1 MARRTQAMI
10 MQAFMD
16 LLAQK
21 SVDKIT
27 VTDVIE
33 KANVNR
39 NTFYYYYDNIP
50 SLLGAFFEQ
59 ERIKFSG
66 SSQRSDSLAE
76 EYQRACALFRENRA
90 AISHIYQSENRK
102 AISNYLETAAEM
114 FVGRFVRKAA
124 EPYGL
129 EEEGIRYV
137 THFYSYAIVGLTMHW
152 IQENMPLDD
161 MVLPERIESTFYAS
175 VEQVIADCKKH
186 SALHRGAWV
195 Y

>member
-90 AISHIYQSENRK
+90 AISHIYQSENRS
-102 AISNYLETAAEM
+102 AISGYLETAAEQ
-114 FVGRFVRKAA
+114 FVERFVRKAA
-124 EPYGL
+124 EPYQL
-129 EEEGIRYV
+129 DEEGIGYV

-152 IQENMPLDD
+152 IQKKMPSEDL
-161 MVLPERIESTFYAS
+161 VLPERIESTFYAS
-175 VEQVIADCKKH
+175 VEQVIADCKKY
-186 SALHRGAWV
+186 SALRGGSWV